1 MCCLCGCCESIV
13 KLLWAVIAFA
23 INSLI
28 TLVIIVCTVSFIV
41 WAMLRHDAVKF
52 RVQGAELTQFTFDPD
67 NTNLHYNLSLGFSIR
82 NSNSRLGIHYD
93 RFDARI
99 YYDHHRLAAASVPP
113 FYQGHKSTVA
123 VGTVFQGQNLVLL
136 GDRGRGRFE
145 DERRSGVY
153 GLDVELKL
161 RTRLMFGLVNTWL
174 FKPRV
179 RCGVK
184 VQLSSSDAVRG
195 SGFQSTD
202 CRIHFWDLTHFVGHE
217 L

>member
-1 MCCLCGCCESIV
+1 MCCVCGCCESIV

-23 INSLI
+23 INRGGSTVSATGAL
-28 TLVIIVCTVSFIV
+28 IIVCTVSFIV
-41 WAMLRHDAVKF
+41 WAMMRHDAVKF
-52 RVQGAELTQFTFDPD
+52 RVQAAELTQFTFDPD

-161 RTRLMFGLVNTWL
+161 RARLMFGLVNTWR

-184 VQLSSSDAVRG
+184 VQLSSADAVRG
-195 SGFQSTD
+195 SGFQGFQSTD
-202 CRIHFWDLTHFVGHE
+202 CHIHF
-217 L
+217 